1 MGSNIIWIFVLVKV
15 VDIAKSFP
23 FGTES
28 DGVGEPLTSSL
39 EADEDKIEA
48 AVQPDYSTTIGSLPP
63 DSMSRAK
70 VI

>member
-28 DGVGEPLTSSL
+28 DGDPLTSSL
-39 EADEDKIEA
+39 EGDEDKIEA

>member
-15 VDIAKSFP
+15 VIAKSFP

-28 DGVGEPLTSSL
+28 DAGEALTSTSL

>member
-15 VDIAKSFP
+15 VIAKSFP

-28 DGVGEPLTSSL
+28 DGEPLTSSL

>member
-1 MGSNIIWIFVLVKV
+1 MRSNIIWIFVLVKV
-15 VDIAKSFP
+15 AIAKSFP
-23 FGTES
+23 LDTES
-28 DGVGEPLTSSL
+28 SSEEPLTSAL
-39 EADEDKIEA
+39 EADEDKIE